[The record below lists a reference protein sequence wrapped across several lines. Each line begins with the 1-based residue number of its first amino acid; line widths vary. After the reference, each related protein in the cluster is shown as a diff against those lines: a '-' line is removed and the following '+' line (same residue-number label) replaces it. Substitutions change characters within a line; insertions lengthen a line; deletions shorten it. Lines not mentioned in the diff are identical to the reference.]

1 MELVYGTVIS
11 ECTAITEYLDSAFG
25 ERTLTGTTPKERA
38 VIHMMQRCAESRLLD
53 TMGAYFHHATL
64 GLGPDIEGE
73 QCSKWGEMQ
82 RGNAVLADQPHI
94 AGEAFTM
101 ADITVIAGLDFADF
115 AENDIPADCT
125 NLMAWRTRVSKRPS
139 IAGQREPI

>member
-1 MELVYGTVIS
+1 M
-11 ECTAITEYLDSAFG
+11 
-25 ERTLTGTTPKERA
+25 
-38 VIHMMQRCAESRLLD
+38 IHMMQRRAESRLLD
-53 TMGAYFHHATL
+53 AVDAYFHHATP

-82 RGNAVLADQPHI
+82 RGNAVDGMRYFNAVLADQPHI
-94 AGEAFTM
+94 ASEAFTM
-101 ADITVIAGLDFADF
+101 ADITVIAGIDFADF
-115 AENDIPADCT
+115 ADIDNPADCT